1 METGVSPWNF
11 CAVMQVFC
19 ASDAGDKDEQQGEEK
34 NKEDESKPEA
44 TDKADGN

>member
-1 METGVSPWNF
+1 
-11 CAVMQVFC
+11 MQVSAC
-19 ASDAGDKDEQQGEEK
+19 NAGDKEDKQEEEEK